1 MRYCV
6 MDDLDRVIVTT
17 IHRTRSQVNS
27 FVEMFLRVGEFMRI
41 EEVLIV
47 QLASHEAPGVDLR
60 KHNRPLCKEVASIL
74 LDDNTGAKRDSFLH
88 QRGGGSQRNAIDTM
102 LTIHCS
108 SLVCSHVVNHFGIEQ
123 FGIKVTPQTINT
135 TENHVMSFPRTGS
148 SSRSMNTH
156 CYIALQDY
164 FCARFPH

>member
-6 MDDLDRVIVTT
+6 MDDLDREIVTT
-17 IHRTRSQVNS
+17 IHRARSKVNS

-74 LDDNTGAKRDSFLH
+74 LDDNTRAKRDSFFAPA
-88 QRGGGSQRNAIDTM
+88 RW
-102 LTIHCS
+102 
-108 SLVCSHVVNHFGIEQ
+108 GITAKCDRHHAYDPLQ
-123 FGIKVTPQTINT
+123 FPLL
-135 TENHVMSFPRTGS
+135 FPRGEPLW
-148 SSRSMNTH
+148 H
-156 CYIALQDY
+156 
-164 FCARFPH
+164 